1 MKKLFGIL
9 FLGLL
14 WSNCLSAK
22 ILNIENKIKL
32 DVPTSHE
39 FVKIDKQ
46 SMLNSGVFS
55 DLETFINQL
64 DELQLNFYIVG
75 PKKLTDVVKL
85 LLDGEDPENLDM
97 FQDIMKRME
106 KKANTI
112 DFEDPRK
119 LMSWAAKEIKRL
131 MKKEKVEF
139 YTYVITSDQKYT
151 SLDDEEFNTFISNYL
166 DMTNS
171 ELALAEKELRKVMT
185 ELAGDN
191 KTILFNEEVSLIIKK
206 FKIKKI
212 SNNQLVVNA
221 NFVMDYLGA
230 VKLPWNLFFTVK
242 NDKMYFIV
250 SECWIN
256 CSKQVERFDK
266 MVKPILLHSQQN
278 QKISVSVSADDD
290 LIEQLNDL
298 NELYKSGVLTKD
310 EFTKAKKKLLN

>member
-1 MKKLFGIL
+1 
-9 FLGLL
+9 
-14 WSNCLSAK
+14 
-22 ILNIENKIKL
+22 
-32 DVPTSHE
+32 
-39 FVKIDKQ
+39 
-46 SMLNSGVFS
+46 
-55 DLETFINQL
+55 
-64 DELQLNFYIVG
+64 
-75 PKKLTDVVKL
+75 
-85 LLDGEDPENLDM
+85 
-97 FQDIMKRME
+97 
-106 KKANTI
+106 
-112 DFEDPRK
+112 
-119 LMSWAAKEIKRL
+119 
-131 MKKEKVEF
+131 
-139 YTYVITSDQKYT
+139 
-151 SLDDEEFNTFISNYL
+151 
-166 DMTNS
+166 MTNS

-250 SECWIN
+250 SECWVN
-256 CSKQVERFDK
+256 CSKQVKRFDK

-290 LIEQLNDL
+290 LIEQLNEL